1 MCGIQFGLNWVRYH
15 SRVAPKRAKFII
27 ILIIT
32 FMKKQALSALVL
44 VGFGVVASPAFA
56 DSETSASQ
64 TERPAHRTGTG
75 SEGSRHSEVRAMEFK
90 QFLRT
95 DLTSAETATLTGAIE
110 SNRTA
115 MKALSE
121 SLKAGTVT
129 QADFD
134 AQSKSLREAMA
145 ATVLQYVAIDK
156 VESFKTAISKTPT
169 GKKPESMEK
178 RDRKTA
184 SGSTDGQDKRIS
196 KKASLLPAN
205 IGAALENKLS
215 AYSSDTERRAWLD
228 AVITKVETME
238 TKAKKTKT
246 KNLLQEFK
254 NLLQEKMDAIDDEV
268 SSQEDEDI
276 EAIFE

>member
-1 MCGIQFGLNWVRYH
+1 
-15 SRVAPKRAKFII
+15 
-27 ILIIT
+27 
-32 FMKKQALSALVL
+32 MKKQALSALVL

-75 SEGSRHSEVRAMEFK
+75 SEGSKRSEVRGMEFK

-129 QADFD
+129 QTDFD

-145 ATVLQYVAIDK
+145 STVLQYVAIDK
-156 VESFKTAISKTPT
+156 AEAFKAAISKTPT
-169 GKKPESMEK
+169 GGKK
-178 RDRKTA
+178 T
-184 SGSTDGQDKRIS
+184 
-196 KKASLLPAN
+196 SLLPAN
-205 IGAALENKLS
+205 IGTALENKLS

-228 AVITKVETME
+228 AVIAKVETME

-254 NLLQEKMDAIDDEV
+254 NLLQEKMDAIDEEV
-268 SSQEDEDI
+268 SSQEDDDI